1 MSQKS
6 PVIRF
11 NLIKS
16 ASFTKEFIEYYD
28 ENRVIRYF
36 LQVRLEYPE
45 RLQWFHNLISIPP
58 EKVKTDEH
66 EKKQSANLMI
76 KKII

>member
-45 RLQWFHNLISIPP
+45 RLQWFHN
-58 EKVKTDEH
+58 
-66 EKKQSANLMI
+66 
-76 KKII
+76 